1 LLDIALVSNPGSKII
16 RIQIVIPITTTMQHI
31 LPTIT
36 ATRETLSSIRPSPTT
51 TTYQRGATPYHD
63 HNSVAAGEHH
73 APSAIRE
80 QSRGCETLG
89 L

>member
-1 LLDIALVSNPGSKII
+1 
-16 RIQIVIPITTTMQHI
+16 MQHI
-31 LPTIT
+31 PPTTT
-36 ATRETLSSIRPSPTT
+36 ATRETLSSIHLSPTT
-51 TTYQRGATPYHD
+51 TTHQRGATPYHD

-73 APSAIRE
+73 APSATRE